1 MSSVLMLSF
10 STPNDSP
17 LQLYIGTTV
26 PQIGQQLLD
35 INMVSPLYFAISIKK
50 NSAKSLW
57 SSFNSLTNVFNQG
70 KSSIGF
76 SESQAAIIGRS
87 KSSPVQHTRLNKQI
101 SKIMFFI
108 TTTFYIDVRFV
119 KGLLCVYFQIFMQ
132 KRCYKHLF

>member
-35 INMVSPLYFAISIKK
+35 RNMVSPLYFAIWIKK

-57 SSFNSLTNVFNQG
+57 SSFNFITKVFN
-70 KSSIGF
+70 
-76 SESQAAIIGRS
+76 
-87 KSSPVQHTRLNKQI
+87 
-101 SKIMFFI
+101 
-108 TTTFYIDVRFV
+108 
-119 KGLLCVYFQIFMQ
+119 
-132 KRCYKHLF
+132 